1 MELVLKLDLLSD
13 HAVVFNP
20 CFILQINKTA
30 KLGKDASI
38 HTFRFRK

>member
-1 MELVLKLDLLSD
+1 MELVWKLDLLSN

-20 CFILQINKTA
+20 CFTLQINETA
-30 KLGKDASI
+30 KLGKDAFI